1 MKIKNQSAVVQRKNR
16 IPFDI
21 RHITTMGVSDTR
33 VTGIVKMEQGD
44 RIFGNISQFSR
55 LSPLVAPT
63 FGNFNI
69 RTHAFWVPLRTI
81 WHHYGEYINQ
91 SKDST
96 FNGIKNPINFN
107 LAQLW
112 VCLKHGSYLGAGDY
126 VDYVGQD
133 TDLTTTDYD
142 NCDLRVIEVDANNAV
157 VIVGYNFTALGR
169 MVWNNLQSLGYGLPQ
184 MIFALKTSDSAA
196 TGYAAAV
203 AMFPGGTDEYL
214 SYNYNIYP
222 LLALGRVFYDWIYP
236 SAYVTQQGFGYL
248 FTDQLYTSW
257 FGYPSETLSHIFDM
271 LINCYDREFYTS
283 LWQQPNSV
291 APVSSGSGG
300 VFFEQTSA
308 GGTKTVQ
315 VRNKIQSADGRTE
328 WPIDVLVNADGGGS
342 NANPA
347 AYLTSQTLR
356 WLEHVSDFVLRNNI
370 GGTRVRDYFKS
381 HFGFTPS
388 SILDDQSSH
397 IRTFTSP
404 VTIQD
409 VTNMAAGTV
418 LDGSGNAT
426 NNVLG
431 EQGGKGLSS
440 GASTIKFEASEAGFI
455 LFVSSVVPSV
465 GYYQGQKQFT
475 RAINSPFDIYHADF
489 DGVGM
494 VGVPR
499 RSLFSQYRTLAD
511 FAKVPLNTLKNVLGY
526 APNYAEKKI
535 GYDFLTGDFLLNS
548 RNRGLDSYH
557 TFRDVLYG
565 RSHLA
570 IDRQFMTV
578 DNQTQRI
585 FAYTGQ
591 QNDQGL
597 YEQYDKIFSFFSFSF
612 TRYTDQKSLSES
624 MPFFNKEGKDVDMEY
639 EGTQL

>member
-1 MKIKNQSAVVQRKNR
+1 MKIKNQSAVVERKNR

-44 RIFGNISQFSR
+44 RIFGNITQFSR

-69 RTHAFWVPLRTI
+69 RTHAFWVPLRVI
-81 WHHYGEYINQ
+81 WHHYGEYVGQ
-91 SKDST
+91 SVDTT
-96 FNGIKNPINFN
+96 FNAIKNPINFS

-112 VCLKHGSYLGAGDY
+112 TCLKHGSYLGAGDY

-133 TDLTTTDYD
+133 TDLSTDDYD
-142 NCDLRVIEVDANNAV
+142 NCDLRVVEVDSNNAV
-157 VIVGYNFTALGR
+157 VLAGYNFTALGR

-184 MIFALKTSDSAA
+184 MIFGLKQSDSAA
-196 TGYAAAV
+196 TGYSAAV
-203 AMFPGGTDEYL
+203 ALFPGGLEEYIE
-214 SYNYNIYP
+214 YNYNIYP

-257 FGYPSETLSHIFDM
+257 LGYPSETLSHVFDM

-283 LWQQPNSV
+283 LWQSPNRV
-291 APVSSGSGG
+291 AAGSQNNISMLSLDTAVDSNGDPSATATTRPLNFVKSGSAANLSSPMNGNSPS
-300 VFFEQTSA
+300 TY
-308 GGTKTVQ
+308 
-315 VRNKIQSADGRTE
+315 
-328 WPIDVLVNADGGGS
+328 NA
-342 NANPA
+342 
-347 AYLTSQTLR
+347 LTDHALR
-356 WLEHVSDFVLRNNI
+356 WLESLSDFVLRNNL

-409 VTNMAAGTV
+409 VTNMSAGTV
-418 LDGSGNAT
+418 LDGSGNTT

-431 EQGGKGLSS
+431 EQGGKGVSS

-455 LFVSSVVPSV
+455 LFVSSVVPSI

-499 RSLFSQYRTLAD
+499 RSLFSQYRTIVD

-548 RNRGLDSYH
+548 RNRGLESYH

-565 RSHLA
+565 RNNLA

-597 YEQYDKIFSFFSFSF
+597 YEQYDKIFTFFSFSF

-624 MPFFNKEGKDVDMEY
+624 MPFFNKEGKDVDVEY

>member
-21 RHITTMGVSDTR
+21 RHITTLGVSDIR
-33 VTGIVKMEQGD
+33 VTGIVKMEQND

-81 WHHYGEYINQ
+81 WHHYGEYVGQ
-91 SKDST
+91 SVDST
-96 FNGIKNPINFN
+96 FNSIKSPINFN

-112 VCLKHGSYLGAGDY
+112 TCLKHGSYLGAGDY

-133 TDLTTTDYD
+133 TNLSTTDYD

-184 MIFALKTSDSAA
+184 MIFALKQSDSGA
-196 TGYAAAV
+196 TGYAAANTL
-203 AMFPGGTDEYL
+203 FPGGLDEYL
-214 SYNYNIYP
+214 AYNYNIYP

-283 LWQQPNSV
+283 LWQTPNRVAAGSQGNISTTPLNVIIAENGQGVSNGATQNVRSGDSGTVSV
-291 APVSSGSGG
+291 P
-300 VFFEQTSA
+300 
-308 GGTKTVQ
+308 
-315 VRNKIQSADGRTE
+315 
-328 WPIDVLVNADGGGS
+328 LGS
-342 NANPA
+342 NGVLNQNFQ
-347 AYLTSQTLR
+347 LTDVSLR
-356 WLEHVSDFVLRNNI
+356 WLEHISDYVLRNNI

-381 HFGFTPS
+381 HFGYTPS

-418 LDGSGNAT
+418 LDGSGNQT

-455 LFVSSVVPSV
+455 LFVSCVVPSV

-499 RSLFSQYRTLAD
+499 RSLFSQYRTLSD

-565 RSHLA
+565 RSNLA

-597 YEQYDKIFSFFSFSF
+597 YEQYDKIFTFFSFSF